1 MLPSLPQIPAPQKRK
16 KSIKQM
22 SPHSL
27 RPMFKVLQEIFCKS
41 LHYLAIILQETL
53 QEGAQFCKINC
64 KKHGKSLQCFVNK
77 FCKKSFA
84 MILHLM
90 ILSLRSGV

>member
-1 MLPSLPQIPAPQKRK
+1 MA
-16 KSIKQM
+16 
-22 SPHSL
+22 PHSL
-27 RPMFKVLQEIFCKS
+27 RPMFNVLQEIFCKS

-53 QEGAQFCKINC
+53 QEGAHNLQNKY
-64 KKHGKSLQCFVNK
+64 GKSLQCFANK

-90 ILSLRSGV
+90 ILSLRS

>member
-22 SPHSL
+22 PPHSL

-41 LHYLAIILQETL
+41 LHYLALVLQETL
-53 QEGAQFCKINC
+53 QEDAQVCKINC
-64 KKHGKSLQCFVNK
+64 KKHGEELAI
-77 FCKKSFA
+77 FCNDFA
-84 MILHLM
+84 
-90 ILSLRSGV
+90 SDDT

>member
-22 SPHSL
+22 APHSL
-27 RPMFKVLQEIFCKS
+27 RPMFKVLQEFFCKI

-53 QEGAQFCKINC
+53 QEGEQFCKINMARNMARVC
-64 KKHGKSLQCFVNK
+64 NVLPTNFAKNLLQ
-77 FCKKSFA
+77 
-84 MILHLM
+84 
-90 ILSLRSGV
+90 

>member
-1 MLPSLPQIPAPQKRK
+1 
-16 KSIKQM
+16 
-22 SPHSL
+22 
-27 RPMFKVLQEIFCKS
+27 
-41 LHYLAIILQETL
+41 LAIVLQETL
-53 QEGAQFCKINC
+53 QEDAQVCKINC
-64 KKHGKSLQCFVNK
+64 KKHGEELAIFCQK

>member
-22 SPHSL
+22 PPHSL
-27 RPMFKVLQEIFCKS
+27 RPMFKVLQEIFCES

-53 QEGAQFCKINC
+53 QEGAQFCKINMARVC
-64 KKHGKSLQCFVNK
+64 NVLPTNFAKNLLQ
-77 FCKKSFA
+77 
-84 MILHLM
+84 
-90 ILSLRSGV
+90 